1 VSHTTKA
8 SGGTT
13 FFHDG
18 GYNGAVQIVVRGTPG
33 EVTDSAGIKWGE
45 LTVPFADLR
54 ELVFGYLRLKMTTAL
69 ENASDDTLEQMLTN
83 GSGVAW

>member
-1 VSHTTKA
+1 VSHTTKG

-13 FFHDG
+13 FFHNGDYDG
-18 GYNGAVQIVVRGTPG
+18 DVHILVRGIPG
-33 EVTDSAGIKWGE
+33 VVTDSAGIKWGE